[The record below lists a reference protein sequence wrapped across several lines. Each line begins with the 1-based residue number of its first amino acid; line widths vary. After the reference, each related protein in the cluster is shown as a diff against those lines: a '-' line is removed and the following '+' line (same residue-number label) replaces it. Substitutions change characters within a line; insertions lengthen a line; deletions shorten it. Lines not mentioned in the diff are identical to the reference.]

1 MSEMKSLFGSE
12 VGEGAG
18 SCYAELL
25 ALRFFRRAVRNYT
38 SKKIDDD
45 LFRPL
50 VRNIFNEK
58 CVYDLQARLIGPRPK
73 KEEDPD
79 AWANM
84 RHTSTQDMICN
95 LWCNPSTRAACKA
108 QVLEWTDAIIE
119 EYEKLS
125 AGDPLAARLDE
136 IARLMKL
143 NADEMSVLKVLWL
156 MSIEKLE
163 EVRTAYSMSQLSGCI
178 ALYTGLSEQQ
188 VRKSLMSSSRLSRFG
203 CIDLDNRSSKVNSKI
218 RYYLDGING
227 EPLVS
232 SYYRK
237 DDAETLPV
245 EFFGKLAADHLP
257 LLKRMLSGEKGRKVN
272 ILLYGA
278 PGTGKTSFARAL
290 AKATGRTA
298 YQVQQRPK
306 DRDGDFREAKAEVR
320 YAAVEI
326 CDEQTDSDS
335 SVIIVDEADALLRCN
350 NLGISAMFGRESSTT
365 GDKGLLND
373 ILEKIETP
381 TIWITNTSAAE
392 LDASNRRRF
401 DYAIRFEPLTEAQ
414 RLQIWRNAAERAGVA
429 GLLEAKELERLSK
442 DYPVN
447 AGVVARALE
456 NLGRIGAGR
465 DEAVQVLNRLLDR
478 QCELSGTDRTAE
490 EALKPAKGYST
501 EGLNIKSSI
510 PLEKVEKAVRRF
522 LDDSTRKADAD
533 APRMNILLTGA
544 PGSGKTEFVK
554 YLASTLGR
562 PLLMRR
568 ASDLK
573 SKWVGETEQ
582 NIAEAFREAR
592 EKKAILFFDEVDT
605 FLDSRESVQQGHEKS
620 MINEVLQ
627 QMESFGGV
635 FIGTTNFKDMLDP
648 AVARRFTFKVEL
660 DYLDADGRCVFWRR
674 FFGSE
679 PRGRIRSR
687 LNGLDRLT
695 PGDFRTVRQELYY
708 LGDDVSDDDRLDAL
722 EAELSAKTGQLRHIG
737 FGG

>member
-1 MSEMKSLFGSE
+1 MSEMKSLCGSE
-12 VGEGAG
+12 VRENAG

-25 ALRFFRRAVRNYT
+25 ALRFFRRAIRNYT
-38 SKKIDDD
+38 SKKVDDD

-58 CVYDLQARLIGPRPK
+58 CVYDLHKRLTRTESTDEDGKEGWLNPR
-73 KEEDPD
+73 
-79 AWANM
+79 
-84 RHTSTQDMICN
+84 HISTQDILCN
-95 LWCNPSTRAACKA
+95 LWCDPATRDACKA
-108 QVLEWTDAIIE
+108 QVMEWADAIIA
-119 EYEKLS
+119 EYEKL
-125 AGDPLAARLDE
+125 AADDPLKARLDE

-143 NADEMSVLKVLWL
+143 DADELSVLEVLWL

-163 EVRTAYSMSQLSGCI
+163 EVRTAYAMSQLSGCI

-188 VRKSLMSSSRLSRFG
+188 VRKALMSSSRLSRFG
-203 CIDLDNRSSKVNSKI
+203 CVDLDNRSSKVNSKI
-218 RYYLDGING
+218 RYYLDGINE

-245 EFFGKLAADHLP
+245 KFFGKLSEDHLP

-272 ILLYGA
+272 ILLYGT

-306 DRDGDFREAKAEVR
+306 DRDGDFREARAEVR
-320 YAAVEI
+320 YAALEI

-381 TIWITNTSAAE
+381 TIWITNTCAEE
-392 LDASNRRRF
+392 LDPSNRRRF
-401 DYAIRFEPLTEAQ
+401 DYAIKFEPLTREQ
-414 RLQIWRNAAERAGVA
+414 RVQIWRNASKKAGVA
-429 GLLEAKELERLSK
+429 RLLADKDIVRFST

-447 AGVVARALE
+447 AGIVARALQ
-456 NLGRIGAGR
+456 NLKRVGAKKS
-465 DEAVQVLNRLLDR
+465 EAASVLTALLDR
-478 QCELSGTDRTAE
+478 QCELSGTDRTQE
-490 EALKPAKGYST
+490 RVLEPAKGYST
-501 EGLNIKSSI
+501 EGLNIKTSI
-510 PLEKVEKAVRRF
+510 PLAKVEESVRRF
-522 LDDSTRKADAD
+522 LDASNRKADPD

-582 NIAEAFREAR
+582 NIAAAFREAR
-592 EKKAILFFDEVDT
+592 EKRAILFFDEVDT
-605 FLDSRESVQQGHEKS
+605 FLDSREAVQQGHEKS
-620 MINEVLQ
+620 MVNEVLQ

-635 FIGTTNFKDMLDP
+635 FVGTTNFKDLLDP

-660 DYLDADGRCVFWRR
+660 DYLDADGRCVFWKR

-679 PRGRIRSR
+679 PRGKIRSR

-722 EAELSAKTGQLRHIG
+722 EAELSAKTGVARRIG
-737 FGG
+737 FSE

>member
-1 MSEMKSLFGSE
+1 MSEMKSLLGSE
-12 VGEGAG
+12 VGNGAG

-25 ALRFFRRAVRNYT
+25 ALRFFRRAVKNYT
-38 SKKIDDD
+38 NKKIDDD

-58 CVYDLQARLIGPRPK
+58 CVYDLQTRLIGLGPK
-73 KEEDPD
+73 KEDDPKG
-79 AWANM
+79 WVNM
-84 RHTSTQDMICN
+84 RHTSTQDVIRD
-95 LWCNPSTRAACKA
+95 LWCNPSTRAACKS

-125 AGDPLAARLDE
+125 VGDPLAARLDE
-136 IARLMKL
+136 IAKLMKL

-203 CIDLDNRSSKVNSKI
+203 CLDLDNRSSKVNCKI
-218 RYYLDGING
+218 RYYLDGINE

-245 EFFGKLAADHLP
+245 EFFGKLAEDHLP
-257 LLKRMLSGEKGRKVN
+257 LLKRMLFGEKGRKVN

-306 DRDGDFREAKAEVR
+306 DRDGDFREARAEVR
-320 YAAVEI
+320 YAALEI

-335 SVIIVDEADALLRCN
+335 SFIIVDEADALLRCN

-381 TIWITNTSAAE
+381 TIWITNTCAEE
-392 LDASNRRRF
+392 LDPSNRRRF
-401 DYAIRFEPLTEAQ
+401 DYAIKFEPLTREQ
-414 RLQIWRNAAERAGVA
+414 RVQIWRNASKKAGVA
-429 GLLEAKELERLSK
+429 RLLEDKDIERFST

-447 AGVVARALE
+447 AGIVARALQ
-456 NLGRIGAGR
+456 NLKRVGAKKS
-465 DEAVQVLNRLLDR
+465 EAASVLTALLDR
-478 QCELSGTDRTAE
+478 QCELSGTDRTQE
-490 EALKPAKGYST
+490 RVLEPAKGYST
-501 EGLNIKSSI
+501 EGLNIKTSI
-510 PLEKVEKAVRRF
+510 PLAKVEESVRRF
-522 LDDSTRKADAD
+522 LDASTRKADPD

-554 YLASTLGR
+554 HLASKLGR

-582 NIAEAFREAR
+582 NIAAAFREAR
-592 EKKAILFFDEVDT
+592 EKRAILFFDEVDT

-620 MINEVLQ
+620 MVNEVLQ

-635 FIGTTNFKDMLDP
+635 FVGTTNFKDMLDP

-660 DYLDADGRCVFWRR
+660 DYLDAEGRCVFWKR

-722 EAELSAKTGQLRHIG
+722 EAELSAKTGLTRRIG
-737 FGG
+737 FSE

>member
-1 MSEMKSLFGSE
+1 MSEMKSLCGSE
-12 VGEGAG
+12 VRENAG

-25 ALRFFRRAVRNYT
+25 ALKFFRRAIRNYT
-38 SKKIDDD
+38 SKKVDDD

-58 CVYDLQARLIGPRPK
+58 CVYDLHKRLTRTESTDEDGKEDWLNPR
-73 KEEDPD
+73 
-79 AWANM
+79 
-84 RHTSTQDMICN
+84 HISTQDILCN
-95 LWCNPSTRAACKA
+95 LWCDPATRDACKA
-108 QVLEWTDAIIE
+108 QVMEWADAIIA
-119 EYEKLS
+119 EYEKL
-125 AGDPLAARLDE
+125 AADDPLKARLDE

-143 NADEMSVLKVLWL
+143 DADELSVLEVLWL

-163 EVRTAYSMSQLSGCI
+163 EVRTAYAMSQLSGCI

-188 VRKSLMSSSRLSRFG
+188 VRKALMSSSRLSRFG
-203 CIDLDNRSSKVNSKI
+203 CVDLDNRSSKVNSKI
-218 RYYLDGING
+218 RYYLDGINE

-245 EFFGKLAADHLP
+245 KFFGKLAEDHLP
-257 LLKRMLSGEKGRKVN
+257 LLKRMLFGEKGRKVN

-306 DRDGDFREAKAEVR
+306 DRDGDFREARAEVR
-320 YAAVEI
+320 YAALEI

-335 SVIIVDEADALLRCN
+335 SFIIVDEADALLRCN

-381 TIWITNTSAAE
+381 TIWITNTCAEE
-392 LDASNRRRF
+392 LDPSNRRRF
-401 DYAIRFEPLTEAQ
+401 DYAIKFEPLTRGQ
-414 RLQIWRNAAERAGVA
+414 RVQIWRNASKKAGVA
-429 GLLEAKELERLSK
+429 RLLKDKDIERFST

-447 AGVVARALE
+447 AGIVARALQ
-456 NLGRIGAGR
+456 NLKRVGAKKS
-465 DEAVQVLNRLLDR
+465 EAASVLTALLDR
-478 QCELSGTDRTAE
+478 QCELSGTDRTQE
-490 EALKPAKGYST
+490 RVLEPAKGYST
-501 EGLNIKSSI
+501 EGLNIKTSI
-510 PLEKVEKAVRRF
+510 PLAKVEESVRRF
-522 LDDSTRKADAD
+522 LDASTRKADPD

-554 YLASTLGR
+554 HLASTLGR

-582 NIAEAFREAR
+582 NIAAAFREAR
-592 EKKAILFFDEVDT
+592 EKRAILFFDEVDT
-605 FLDSRESVQQGHEKS
+605 FLDSRESVRQGHEKS

-635 FIGTTNFKDMLDP
+635 FVGTTNFMDMLDP

-722 EAELSAKTGQLRHIG
+722 EAELSAKTGVARRIG
-737 FGG
+737 FSE